1 MITKFNIS
9 WQIICIFSK
18 SHLLTVVRS
27 FILLSNNVMSL
38 IALTNINQ
46 ITSHHLFLCSCGI
59 SIEKWISEPQ
69 VIVTL
74 MFSKRVSRCWFCW
87 SHLYWV
93 SCLVYLILFFIWNRS
108 QEAANSFRTSMIS
121 IMCVMSMLLQAS
133 LFSYTVDKKIPL
145 CILQNYTRM
154 KHDMSIMKCL
164 SGCVVVW
171 VLILDSLRNIYFVF
185 LVWFNFNCIRFLT
198 SGINCST

>member
-87 SHLYWV
+87 SHLYWI

-121 IMCVMSMLLQAS
+121 IMWCQCCFKLHFSLIQSTKKSPYVFYKTIQEWSM
-133 LFSYTVDKKIPL
+133 T
-145 CILQNYTRM
+145 
-154 KHDMSIMKCL
+154 CL
-164 SGCVVVW
+164 SWSVCLVVW
-171 VLILDSLRNIYFVF
+171 
-185 LVWFNFNCIRFLT
+185 W
-198 SGINCST
+198 SGFWS